1 MEGALVKKPYKADKS
16 VRVTHGG
23 YFTSLVFL
31 LAFMGAFPSAVKGE
45 ATGDAARGVFKD
57 ANKAACR

>member
-23 YFTSLVFL
+23 YFTSLAFC
-31 LAFMGAFPSAVKGE
+31 LAFAGAE
-45 ATGDAARGVFKD
+45 ATGDVARGVFKD